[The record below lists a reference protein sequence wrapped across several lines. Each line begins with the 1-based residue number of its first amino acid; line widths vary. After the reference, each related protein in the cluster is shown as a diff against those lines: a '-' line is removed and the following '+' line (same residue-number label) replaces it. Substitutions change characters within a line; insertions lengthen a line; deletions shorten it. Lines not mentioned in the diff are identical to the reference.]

1 MGGTPMRPL
10 YFLLPGTT
18 KRYHC
23 GGLWAELKLLQL
35 AQTVGT
41 ATLVT
46 YRQREPEH
54 PFLSDVLA
62 QPECPGIFVVSWG
75 FHVPQLLARLR
86 HYPVVYHAHSTGY
99 RFHLPVGVPVVT
111 VSRQSLGYWGQKAP
125 YAPLHYLPNV
135 LSDEFF
141 DQGKPRDI
149 DVLIMARKSSSY
161 LLQRL
166 APQLRK
172 HCRVEVIDYFV
183 PNLADLFNR
192 TRIYLYDSA
201 EYWAVQGV
209 SEGFGLQPL
218 EAMACGCRVFSS
230 VNGGLADY
238 LDPGFNCE
246 QIGCYHSGY
255 DIAKILRALDAPNPP
270 ISSELFQEYRAPQ
283 VQKKLRN
290 IWQAW
295 DEFFDYQRQHP
306 ADMAPLTRWHLWS
319 QRLRRWGQR
328 GINYCTELLKKS
340 P

>member
-1 MGGTPMRPL
+1 VVRLAVVGDVHDQWQPEDALALSHLGVDLVLFVGDFGNESLEVVRQVAA
-10 YFLLPGTT
+10 LPWPKAVVLGNHDAW
-18 KRYHC
+18 Y
-23 GGLWAELKLLQL
+23 
-35 AQTVGT
+35 T
-41 ATLVT
+41 AT
-46 YRQREPEH
+46 
-54 PFLSDVLA
+54 
-62 QPECPGIFVVSWG
+62 
-75 FHVPQLLARLR
+75 
-86 HYPVVYHAHSTGY
+86 
-99 RFHLPVGVPVVT
+99 
-111 VSRQSLGYWGQKAP
+111 
-125 YAPLHYLPNV
+125 
-135 LSDEFF
+135 
-141 DQGKPRDI
+141 
-149 DVLIMARKSSSY
+149 
-161 LLQRL
+161 
-166 APQLRK
+166 
-172 HCRVEVIDYFV
+172 EVIDYFV